1 MIDNPAIPG
10 GFYSECAGAR
20 AMRSILHLVHR
31 LIDQHF
37 YRQRFAAAAVAH
49 AAHWGGTQIIEP
61 NRDAHMGVG
70 RGDSVGGI
78 EGDPAEIGHE
88 GFRPGVTGILLD
100 HAVVAVEIAADI
112 ARRDAEAAR
121 DRDENVAQVLAD
133 TALERE

>member
-1 MIDNPAIPG
+1 
-10 GFYSECAGAR
+10 
-20 AMRSILHLVHR
+20 MRSILHLVHR

-37 YRQRFAAAAVAH
+37 YRQRFAAAAITH
-49 AAHWGGTQIIEP
+49 AAHGGGAQVIEP
-61 NRDAHMGVG
+61 DRDAYVGGG
-70 RGDSVGGI
+70 RGNAVGGI

-100 HAVVAVEIAADI
+100 HAIVAVEIAADI